1 MKKQSQKSLQH
12 DLNPWSFDWEL
23 FTLPLSNSHCLL
35 TSSTTQSYT
44 NTDTTFISAQDPSEV
59 TLKGNEYLSYNL
71 FEKSGEAIL
80 SIQDEVSLFFRTNRP
95 EGLLFY
101 TGDPLSF
108 PDKQWEEKK

>member
-1 MKKQSQKSLQH
+1 MVDLTRFASIASPNLPIYLHTYEPKQILAAKLF
-12 DLNPWSFDWEL
+12 SF
-23 FTLPLSNSHCLL
+23 
-35 TSSTTQSYT
+35 Q
-44 NTDTTFISAQDPSEV
+44 IVSAQEPSEV

-108 PDKQWEEKK
+108 PDKQ